1 MKKRLLLCLLLIS
14 SFAYAQENRVGIGL
28 HFSQTGKFE
37 PQVRFQ
43 WGQVLVGAG
52 ITLDKRYRPESI
64 DSTALT
70 NAPYQN
76 EHFVNHSYYL
86 TLGMPFQKRFTLE
99 VLAGVNNR
107 QRILEIPN
115 TKFLKD
121 QSFAVEMGLILGF
134 KLNNTLSL
142 NLGYSL
148 GTGLRGGVLF
158 HL

>member
-1 MKKRLLLCLLLIS
+1 MKKRFLLCLLLVS
-14 SFAYAQENRVGIGL
+14 SLAYAQENRVSIGL
-28 HFSQTGKFE
+28 HFSQVGKFE

-52 ITLDKRYRPESI
+52 ITLNKRYRPESI
-64 DSTALT
+64 DSTALFS
-70 NAPYQN
+70 AAYQN
-76 EHFVNHSYYL
+76 EHFVDHSYYL

-99 VLAGVNNR
+99 VLAGVTNR

-121 QSFAVEMGLILGF
+121 QSFAVEMGLILGS
-134 KLNNTLSL
+134 KLNNTLSI

-148 GTGLRGGVLF
+148 ANGLRGGILF